1 MLKVVPYNNYVE
13 IVSLKGQAG
22 LSVEIRVLD
31 AGKQINLS
39 THKEDLDAGT
49 DSAGNLAGGQP
60 WKDTDGTKTYSPFAD
75 VLYARAKGNAVNQ
88 GVQVDVLVYR
98 RTP

>member
-1 MLKVVPYNNYVE
+1 LLKVVPFGNYVE

-31 AGKQINLS
+31 AGKTINLS
-39 THKEDLDAGT
+39 THKEDLHES
-49 DSAGNLAGGQP
+49 DSTGAIVSGQP
-60 WKDTDGTKTYSPFAD
+60 WKDTDGVKVYSPFAD
-75 VLYARAKGNAVNQ
+75 VLYGRAVGVGNNQ
-88 GVQVDVLVYR
+88 GVRIDVLVYR